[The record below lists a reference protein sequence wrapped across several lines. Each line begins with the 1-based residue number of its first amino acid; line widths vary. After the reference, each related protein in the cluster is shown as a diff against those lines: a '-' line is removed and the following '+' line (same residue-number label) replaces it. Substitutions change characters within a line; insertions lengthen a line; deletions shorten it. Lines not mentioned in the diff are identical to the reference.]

1 LLTSLQTIAKVYL
14 TAQGINKM
22 SITNQPAKIFN
33 TFEKAQKACEG
44 LESNEFR
51 IDLDPKG
58 SGRCLVMML
67 DDETG
72 EEMGH
77 F

>member
-1 LLTSLQTIAKVYL
+1 
-14 TAQGINKM
+14 M